1 MIYVF
6 FIFVQDFA
14 NHSKIKPL
22 EKYGKNTEDLIERYM
37 YSNPRAESQDIVH
50 YESEITKTKANY

>member
-22 EKYGKNTEDLIERYM
+22 ENM
-37 YSNPRAESQDIVH
+37 A
-50 YESEITKTKANY
+50 KTQMI